1 MGTQNPMK
9 KQKYKTLAY
18 SKTPV
23 ISMEPTQAKS
33 HKMSNPT
40 YFTLFNNF

>member
-23 ISMEPTQAKS
+23 ISMEP
-33 HKMSNPT
+33 M
-40 YFTLFNNF
+40 